1 MELKRKLL
9 GSIFIYIRYN
19 NNDKCCLSIDIVMF
33 YVSFSYIYHNFEDAL
48 VALNNMVILEI
59 ERGRF
64 FYVDNDFYDNKYPP
78 NMYGKYFCIM
88 ERNVTQWEKYES
100 VSAKSKNSKNN
111 QCKILMF
118 RQKIK

>member
-1 MELKRKLL
+1 MLNYSRKVLKNVIDHFESYCYYFKK
-9 GSIFIYIRYN
+9 IF
-19 NNDKCCLSIDIVMF
+19 DSQK
-33 YVSFSYIYHNFEDAL
+33 
-48 VALNNMVILEI
+48 
-59 ERGRF
+59 
-64 FYVDNDFYDNKYPP
+64 
-78 NMYGKYFCIM
+78 M

>member
-1 MELKRKLL
+1 MLNGLKISANVYTPANFDETNQYPAVVVAHPNGGVKEQVAGLYSQKLAEL
-9 GSIFIYIRYN
+9 
-19 NNDKCCLSIDIVMF
+19 M
-33 YVSFSYIYHNFEDAL
+33 A
-48 VALNNMVILEI
+48 
-59 ERGRF
+59 
-64 FYVDNDFYDNKYPP
+64 
-78 NMYGKYFCIM
+78 GKMADTLYFCIM

>member
-1 MELKRKLL
+1 MDKNKREKE
-9 GSIFIYIRYN
+9 FCVYIRNGRGSPYN
-19 NNDKCCLSIDIVMF
+19 ISP
-33 YVSFSYIYHNFEDAL
+33 YHNFEDAL
-48 VALNNMVILEI
+48 VALNNMVSLEI

-100 VSAKSKNSKNN
+100 VSAKRKNSKNN